1 MRRATAALLILL
13 LIAAGCSN
21 ARNQVLE
28 LLQTR
33 YSPVDNSSVPNA
45 APDTRTFRSPDPVP
59 QTAEA
64 ISSAIAPADRT
75 SGEGGEFLRYRGAIV
90 GIVDSGDGG
99 SFVTLDDEDRGRTRW
114 FPIIGGF
121 FGRPGGGG
129 IGGSGGSGGI
139 RGGGPGAGK

>member
-1 MRRATAALLILL
+1 MRRAAAALLALL
-13 LIAAGCSN
+13 LLSAGCSN

-33 YSPVDNSSVPNA
+33 YAPVDNSSVPNA
-45 APDTRTFRSPDPVP
+45 APDTRTFRSPDPVAK
-59 QTAEA
+59 TAEDITA
-64 ISSAIAPADRT
+64 AIAPADRT

-90 GIVDSGDGG
+90 GIVDGGDGG
-99 SFVTLDDEDRGRTRW
+99 SFITVDDEDRGRTRW

-129 IGGSGGSGGI
+129 IGGSGGV
-139 RGGGPGAGK
+139 RGGGPGSGK